1 VTSKLFT
8 PIKIGKLEIR
18 NRFMRS
24 ATWDAM
30 AESTGLVS
38 ERSRALYHELNT
50 GGIGLIITGF
60 AFVSY
65 PLSQAGIGQYG
76 IYSDK
81 MIPGWKPI
89 IKEAHDNGSK
99 LAMQIVHGGINAAN
113 FTHGEVSLCAVSA
126 IPKLAART
134 HHEMTD
140 EEIEQIIAD
149 FVAAGV
155 RVREAGFDAVQL
167 HGAHGYL
174 ISQFASPL
182 FNHRTDK
189 WGGSPEN
196 RRRFPLEIIRRLRK
210 ALGLDYPI
218 LIKFGVQDDREDGMP
233 LSEGLETC
241 RQMVKTGL
249 NSIEVSAGIGSAIA
263 RLREGEVSKI
273 VFRERAAAV
282 KKAVNIPVAVV
293 NGIRNITVAEDIIDS
308 GDADMISMS
317 RPFIREPHL
326 LLRWQK
332 GDNSQ
337 ARCIS
342 CGKCMPIAIK
352 NESLEC
358 GEEKRLREET
368 KK

>member
-1 VTSKLFT
+1 MTSKLFT
-8 PIKIGKLEIR
+8 PIKIGKLELK

-30 AESTGLVS
+30 ADGSGLVT
-38 ERSRALYHELNT
+38 ERSAALYQELNT
-50 GGIGLIITGF
+50 GGIGLIVTGF
-60 AFVSY
+60 AFVSF
-65 PLSQAGIGQYG
+65 LSGQAGVGQYG

-89 IKEAHDNGSK
+89 IKEAHKNGSK
-99 LAMQIVHGGINAAN
+99 IAMQIVHAGINSGYLS
-113 FTHGEVSLCAVSA
+113 HKGIDLCAVS
-126 IPKLAART
+126 KLPDVERK

-140 EEIEQIIAD
+140 EEIEGIIAD

-174 ISQFASPL
+174 FSQFASPL
-182 FNHRTDK
+182 FNHRHDR

-196 RRRFPLEIIRRLRK
+196 RRRFHLEVISRLRK
-210 ALGLDYPI
+210 AVGNDYPI
-218 LIKFGVQDDREDGMP
+218 LIKFGVQDDKEGGMP

-241 RQMVKTGL
+241 RQMVKAGL
-249 NSIEVSAGIGSAIA
+249 NSIEVSAGVGSAIT
-263 RLREGEVSKI
+263 RLREGEISQP

-293 NGIRNITVAEDIIDS
+293 NGIRSMENAQDIIDS
-308 GDADMISMS
+308 GYADIISMS

-332 GDNSQ
+332 GDTSP
-337 ARCIS
+337 AKCIS
-342 CGKCMPIAIK
+342 CGKCMPIAVK
-352 NESLEC
+352 SQSLEC
-358 GEEKRLREET
+358 GEEKRLREEA
-368 KK
+368 KN

>member
-1 VTSKLFT
+1 
-8 PIKIGKLEIR
+8 
-18 NRFMRS
+18 
-24 ATWDAM
+24 
-30 AESTGLVS
+30 
-38 ERSRALYHELNT
+38 
-50 GGIGLIITGF
+50 
-60 AFVSY
+60 
-65 PLSQAGIGQYG
+65 
-76 IYSDK
+76 
-81 MIPGWKPI
+81 MIPGWQPI
-89 IKEAHDNGSK
+89 IKEAHNNGSK
-99 LAMQIVHGGINAAN
+99 IAMQIVHGGINAAN
-113 FTHGEVSLCAVSA
+113 FTGKELSFCAVSE
-126 IPKLAART
+126 IPKLAARP

-140 EEIEQIIAD
+140 EEIEGVIAD

-182 FNHRTDK
+182 FNKRTDK

-196 RRRFPLEIIRRLRK
+196 RRRFHLEIISRLRK
-210 ALGLDYPI
+210 ALGPDYPI
-218 LIKFGVQDDREDGMP
+218 LIKFGVQDDKEGGMP

-241 RQMVKTGL
+241 RQMVKAGI
-249 NSIEVSAGIGSAIA
+249 NSIEVSAGVGSAIA
-263 RLREGEVSKI
+263 RLREGEIGKI

-282 KKAVNIPVAVV
+282 KKAVNIPIAVV
-293 NGIRNITVAEDIIDS
+293 NGIRNPEIAEEIIAS

-332 GDNSQ
+332 GDNSP
-337 ARCIS
+337 AKCIS

-358 GEEKRLREET
+358 GEEKRLREEI
-368 KK
+368 KN